1 MTRPGGRSSSLREA
15 AMLNLKIYR
24 FITTVYK
31 DKSGTDSAQVP
42 VGATIELH
50 RIGANLTAS
59 FSLAPNTDSDSIA
72 VDDPGRV
79 QAGDTVQVFSGGT
92 LHTPPLVRRV

>member
-1 MTRPGGRSSSLREA
+1 
-15 AMLNLKIYR
+15 MLNLKIYR

-42 VGATIELH
+42 AGATIELH

-59 FSLAPNTDSDSIA
+59 FSLAPNTDSDSIT
-72 VDDPGRV
+72 VDDPGGI
-79 QAGDTVQVFSGGT
+79 QATDTQVFSGGT
-92 LHTPPLVRRV
+92 LHTPPYMSRR